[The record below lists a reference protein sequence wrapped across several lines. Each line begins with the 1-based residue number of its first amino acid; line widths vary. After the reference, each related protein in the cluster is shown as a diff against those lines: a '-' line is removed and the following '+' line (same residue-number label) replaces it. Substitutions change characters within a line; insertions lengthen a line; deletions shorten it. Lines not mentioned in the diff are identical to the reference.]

1 MRSTDDKQTP
11 CRIGSGPVANPLGTD
26 IPAPPVPV
34 GASRPSGRGAFCD
47 AMRSVPSGSFLRL
60 SQLTALWRAYLRC
73 RMEKR
78 RQPAMATFDLDT
90 DQHVLG
96 LYRSLRDGTYRP
108 GRYRLHII
116 RDPKIRLIAAAP
128 IVDRVLHR
136 ALIGE
141 LAPHYEP
148 SFLPHSFSASIGRG
162 PHRALLCYWRYLRQF
177 RFRLSLDIRRY
188 FPSIRH
194 DTLLTLFFHRLH
206 DPKTRAL
213 LTRLLS
219 SGGRVYRSA
228 LAMEAL
234 GLAQDPV
241 PEGCGLP
248 IGSYVSQWSGSFYL
262 DGLDHFV
269 KRTLKIPGY
278 LRYMDDF
285 SLFCDDEAT
294 LQSARDS
301 IGEWLCRERGL
312 SLNRK
317 RWAVLPTTE
326 PSRFM
331 GYRVSRG
338 GVAPSPKVRR
348 RARRRLQEAA
358 ARGEVLLRA
367 VCPRIVGSI

>member
-1 MRSTDDKQTP
+1 MRS
-11 CRIGSGPVANPLGTD
+11 
-26 IPAPPVPV
+26 IPP
-34 GASRPSGRGAFCD
+34 
-47 AMRSVPSGSFLRL
+47 GSFDRL
-60 SQLTALWRAYLRC
+60 SELTTLWRSFGQC
-73 RMEKR
+73 RMGKR
-78 RQPAMATFDLDT
+78 RQPAMARFDLDA
-90 DQHVLG
+90 DEHVLG
-96 LYRSLRDGTYRP
+96 LYRSLRDGSYRP

-116 RDPKIRLIAAAP
+116 CDPKVRLIAAAP

-136 ALIGE
+136 ALIGD

-148 SFLPHSFSASIGRG
+148 SFLPHSFAASIGRG
-162 PHRALLCYWRYLRQF
+162 PHRALLCYLRNLRQF

-194 DTLLTLFFHRLH
+194 DTLLGLFFHRLH

-213 LTRLLS
+213 LTLLLS
-219 SGGRVYRSA
+219 SGGRVYRSP
-228 LAMEAL
+228 LAIEAL

-248 IGSYVSQWSGSFYL
+248 IGSYVSQWSGAFYL

-269 KRTLKIPGY
+269 KRMLKIPGY

-294 LQSARDS
+294 LLWARDA
-301 IGEWLCRERGL
+301 IGEWLERERGL

-331 GYRVSRG
+331 GYRVSRS
-338 GVAPSPKVRR
+338 GVIPGPKVRR
-348 RARRRLQEAA
+348 RARRRIQEAA
-358 ARGEVLLRA
+358 ARGESALARCLSSYRG
-367 VCPRIVGSI
+367 IYLF